1 MSVLEDIH
9 NDLEQGAA
17 RLVAEYRERLVKDA
31 FALCGNATEAEDLA
45 FRTFDRVIRKIDT
58 FRGDCSLYGW
68 MKSVMGNLYRSS
80 RRPKSAD
87 EKPLES
93 PDEEQPES
101 DENPTSEERLL
112 NASDAEIVRLAI
124 NRLSPPLKESIIL
137 HYFMEQPV
145 MKIARLLAVPEG
157 TVKFRLHYARKILAG
172 LLTEKLK
179 RPLVLALVASLF
191 LVSAA
196 AIGIWMSTGG
206 AGEPTSIQGTD
217 TSGTDGDVG
226 RSLMPED
233 LVPSAGE
240 STSEGSA
247 ADGATSSYLSRKGK
261 EDVLLQKENTNMNTT
276 LKRKMKF
283 TAVVTAAALLSGAGN
298 ASPTE
303 HAVLWWRFD
312 GTDRFVPD
320 YAGHVQTRGRFCSI
334 DGYGGLSHCGTD
346 ESKYAMRG
354 IAFPGNAR
362 VIDPLTD
369 HLADGPAYSAT
380 WAGETTN
387 SLVLLHGVA
396 RDAANNNAPIVNL
409 KAMTVEA
416 FFRVPSS
423 ALPRP
428 SGGPAVMPVVNIG
441 NDGNGTIGW
450 TFGLYWKND
459 KLTPFFRGYKR
470 GVDGSSSGQTNPDM
484 TGLAG
489 ITPDKWHHLAFTV
502 TAAGAYNF
510 FVDYMSVKSG
520 TFSSYD
526 GWYFGAND
534 GANNAFPLTV
544 GANLYVASRH
554 FVGDIA
560 EVRISDIALT
570 RLEFLR
576 PVPAGPVD
584 ADTLICLTDHAD
596 WFGQTAEDYQSPYRL
611 VLNSASTAAFSPR
624 WTYNPSVTETWP
636 SVSDST
642 ASSSVRGGL
651 TATNAYAKSGSI
663 HMATRVAN
671 SGGTAWMQDCLYVPD
686 PDKDVAPYAA
696 SCTIPQDDFTFE
708 TYFRT
713 DGTLPNTA
721 DKDTY
726 DILQGTWCKI
736 CIYRGNG
743 KLKTRLYRGSASGAN
758 VTPNYADL
766 DSPARVDNAQWHH
779 YALVYRK
786 DLCGEVWLDHRKV
799 GEIATPNGLPTL
811 SSSSR
816 YLNYGAEHSNSQ
828 GFQGELDGMR
838 LTRRALNPDEFLRAT
853 TAEVAT
859 NPDVLLE
866 SQFDADWSALPSTLD
881 TEAIPVLKTGGSGS
895 VPTRVSGRNGTYV
908 MDGLAGVALCTNV
921 CEASLNGGSLIWT
934 NAVTLQRRELTV
946 EMFAKF
952 TAFSGAA
959 NMMRLSQSAA
969 GGDEVTWALY
979 QSGTTNT
986 LRCSV
991 NCTTN
996 GVASGAARTSTAGR
1010 VADPLLF
1017 HNKGVLTDGE
1027 WHHWALTFGVKN
1039 GDTTVVTL
1047 YRDYEETGAVDVPG
1061 LIFFNKA
1068 GTAFV
1073 VDGGTSGLI
1082 EGRVDAVRVT
1092 AGVLDPDD
1100 FMRFEPTKGLTVI
1113 FR

>member
-31 FALCGNATEAEDLA
+31 LALCGNAAEAEDLA

-68 MKSVMGNLYRSS
+68 MKTILDNLYRSS
-80 RRPKSAD
+80 RRPKSAT
-87 EKPLES
+87 EMPLAA
-93 PDEEQPES
+93 PNEELPES
-101 DENPTSEERLL
+101 EENPTFEERLL
-112 NASDAEIVRLAI
+112 NASDAEIVRMAI
-124 NRLSPPLKESIIL
+124 DRLSPSLKESIIL

-145 MKIARLLAVPEG
+145 MKIAKLLAVPEG
-157 TVKFRLHYARKILAG
+157 TVKFRLHYARKVLAGILA
-172 LLTEKLK
+172 EKLK
-179 RPLVLALVASLF
+179 RPLVLVLVVGL
-191 LVSAA
+191 LLAA
-196 AIGIWMSTGG
+196 TAAVGIWAAGG
-206 AGEPTSIQGTD
+206 G
-217 TSGTDGDVG
+217 
-226 RSLMPED
+226 
-233 LVPSAGE
+233 
-240 STSEGSA
+240 
-247 ADGATSSYLSRKGK
+247 DGATSSLQGTKQPGAVGDIDEVSAT
-261 EDVLLQKENTNMNTT
+261 DVPELDVNASDSDGEPYDGVVLTSGLQKEKTTMNTT
-276 LKRKMKF
+276 MMRKMKF
-283 TAVVTAAALLSGAGN
+283 TAIVATAAILSGAVN
-298 ASPTE
+298 ASASENT
-303 HAVLWWRFD
+303 VLWWRFD
-312 GTDRFVPD
+312 GTGRYVPD
-320 YAGHVQTRGRFCSI
+320 YAGHAQTQGKFCSL
-334 DGYGGLSHCGTD
+334 DGYGGLSHCGAD
-346 ESKYAMRG
+346 ESKYATRG

-369 HLADGPAYSAT
+369 TLAEGPAYSAT

-387 SLVLLHGVA
+387 SLVLLHGVSKDSA
-396 RDAANNNAPIVNL
+396 INNAPIVNL

-450 TFGLYWKND
+450 TLGLYWKND

-470 GVDGSSSGQTNPDM
+470 GADGSSSGQTNPDM
-484 TGLAG
+484 TYLAG
-489 ITPDKWHHLAFTV
+489 VAPDKWHHLAFTV

-510 FVDYMSVKSG
+510 FVDYVSVKSG
-520 TFSSYD
+520 TFSSYA

-560 EVRISDIALT
+560 EIRISDIALT
-570 RLEFLR
+570 RLQFLR

-611 VLNSASTAAFSPR
+611 VLNSAFTTVLSPR

-651 TATNAYAKSGSI
+651 TATNAYEKSGSI

-671 SGGTAWMQDCLYVPD
+671 SGGTAWMQDCLYIPD
-686 PDKDVAPYAA
+686 PDKDEAPYAA

-786 DLCGEVWLDHRKV
+786 NLCGEVWLDHRKI

-866 SQFDADWSALPSTLD
+866 SQFDADWSALPSALD
-881 TEAIPVLKTGGSGS
+881 TEAMPVLKTGGSGS

-908 MDGLAGVALCTNV
+908 MDGLAGVSLCTNV
-921 CEASLNGGSLIWT
+921 CEASLNGGSLVWT

-959 NMMRLSQSAA
+959 NMMRLSQSAD
-969 GGDEVTWALY
+969 GGAEVTWALY

-991 NCTTN
+991 NYTTN

-1010 VADPLLF
+1010 VVDPLLF

-1047 YRDYEETGAVDVPG
+1047 YRDYEETGTAEIPG

-1092 AGVLDPDD
+1092 AGVLDSDD